1 MAESPPPRVLTG
13 CVQAPGSSAPTALF
27 SAAAILSSQPRPG
40 SGPGASVLA
49 ALWTSLS
56 ARPTPQEDARRPQKR
71 RMRPRMAQRS
81 RGQRQG
87 VLETDA
93 EWVLHRPPGDYH
105 INPMNGL
112 IWTIPCK
119 ISLLN
124 LIGIKYPLEF
134 QRGID
139 HVIKHDRDSKT
150 ESEKTLPSAVS
161 LLKCLQQRWLGQ
173 AKDRSQEV
181 NPGLLCVADIQ
192 VLEPSPAARVLVS
205 FEDLAVDFTQ
215 EEWQDLDNAQK
226 TLYKDVMLETYSSL
240 LSLGH
245 CIIKPDLIYKLEQG
259 AEPWIVEKPL
269 NQSLPVVQKMSDLIE
284 SNQERQD
291 INLGQIANRKSTST
305 QKRLKLRKTV
315 NLSSSHIPKLITKKR
330 NCSGRKTETSSAFQN
345 MHFTSGLDEMQV
357 QEKSDG
363 CNTPRTAL
371 SHWEQLRQHH
381 KIQTVQ
387 KPFEQSGQ
395 WKGFSRRRLLFACE
409 KAYGGKICSNLT
421 AIVGKA
427 TQIENKAIHKNSNVT
442 EQQQSHM
449 EEKPYESFEEM
460 LTYKSDLKISQ
471 RPHTGRKP
479 YEYKCHQ
486 ESFNCKLCLT
496 IHHRT
501 QVWEKSCEYNKCGKV
516 SYQKSDL
523 VSQKLG
529 LIKHQKIHTREKT
542 YECDECGKAFHLKSH
557 LIRHQRIH
565 TGRKPY
571 ECDECGK
578 AFRQQPHLITHQ
590 RIHTGGKPYECDE
603 CGKAFRQ
610 TSNLITHQ
618 RIHTGWKPYKC
629 DECGKAFRQKSS
641 LITHQR
647 IHTGG
652 KPYECDECGEAFRQ
666 KSHLITH
673 QRMHTGGKRYECN
686 DCEKTFSRNSSLII
700 HQRIHTGEKPYE
712 CNECEKAFHRKSDL
726 ITHQRIH
733 TGEKPYECNKCGKTF
748 CHKSYFIKHQ
758 RIHIGD
764 KPYECNKCGKAFH
777 QKSDL
782 IKHQRIHT
790 GEKPYECVK
799 CGKAFHRKSDLV
811 THHRIHTGEK
821 PYECNTCGKAFC
833 HKSYLS
839 THQRIHTGEKP
850 YKCNECG
857 KTFSQKSSLNRH
869 HRIHTYH

>member
-1 MAESPPPRVLTG
+1 MASETPWETTRQRSLRNGFGNHLAREPAWQQAVIGYGVNRPLTGLAASALVAVVPTEIKESVGCSSLARFHRTPGVYVVTPCLLPPP
-13 CVQAPGSSAPTALF
+13 CSSFKNETTAT
-27 SAAAILSSQPRPG
+27 AILCFPPSTRERPG
-40 SGPGASVLA
+40 SLSPCCSVDFPLFTI
-49 ALWTSLS
+49 L
-56 ARPTPQEDARRPQKR
+56 RRTPAGLRNGEWDN
-71 RMRPRMAQRS
+71 S
-81 RGQRQG
+81 
-87 VLETDA
+87 TDCFVFPKA
-93 EWVLHRPPGDYH
+93 KK
-105 INPMNGL
+105 MN
-112 IWTIPCK
+112 T
-119 ISLLN
+119 
-124 LIGIKYPLEF
+124 
-134 QRGID
+134 
-139 HVIKHDRDSKT
+139 
-150 ESEKTLPSAVS
+150 PS
-161 LLKCLQQRWLGQ
+161 
-173 AKDRSQEV
+173 
-181 NPGLLCVADIQ
+181 
-192 VLEPSPAARVLVS
+192 VLVS

-259 AEPWIVEKPL
+259 AEPWIVEKSL
-269 NQSLPVVQKMSDLIE
+269 KQSLPVVQKMSDLIE
-284 SNQERQD
+284 SNQESQD
-291 INLGQIANRKSTST
+291 INLGQIAIRKNTST
-305 QKRLKLRKTV
+305 QERLELRKTV
-315 NLSSSHIPKLITKKR
+315 NLSSSHIPKLITKI
-330 NCSGRKTETSSAFQN
+330 NCSGTKAEASSAFQN

-363 CNTPRTAL
+363 CNTPTTAL

-381 KIQTVQ
+381 EIQTVQ
-387 KPFEQSGQ
+387 QPFEQSGQ
-395 WKGFSRRRLLFACE
+395 WKAFNRRMLLFACE
-409 KAYGGKICSNLT
+409 EAYGGKTCSNST
-421 AIVGKA
+421 VIVGKT
-427 TQIENKAIHKNSNVT
+427 TQIENKAIHENSNVT

-449 EEKPYESFEEM
+449 EEKPYEYVEET
-460 LTYKSDLKISQ
+460 LTYMSDLTISQ
-471 RPHTGRKP
+471 RPQTRRRP
-479 YEYKCHQ
+479 YECKCHQ

-501 QVWEKSCEYNKCGKV
+501 HVGEKSCGYNECGKV
-516 SYQKSDL
+516 NYQKSDL
-523 VSQKLG
+523 VRNQRIQTDEKSYECGRTFHQKLG
-529 LIKHQKIHTREKT
+529 LIKLQKIHTREKA

-578 AFRQQPHLITHQ
+578 AFRQRPHLITHQ

-610 TSNLITHQ
+610 TSNLVTHQ
-618 RIHTGWKPYKC
+618 RIHTGWKPYEC

-652 KPYECDECGEAFRQ
+652 KPYKCDECGEAFRQ

-686 DCEKTFSRNSSLII
+686 DCEKTFSWNSSLII

-712 CNECEKAFHRKSDL
+712 CNECEKAYHWKSDL

-733 TGEKPYECNKCGKTF
+733 TGERPYECNKCGKSF
-748 CHKSYFIKHQ
+748 HHKSSFIKHQ
-758 RIHIGD
+758 RIHTGD

-790 GEKPYECVK
+790 GEKPYVCII
-799 CGKAFHRKSDLV
+799 CGKAFSRKSDLV
-811 THHRIHTGEK
+811 KHQRIHTGEK
-821 PYECNTCGKAFC
+821 PFECNTCGKAFC

-839 THQRIHTGEKP
+839 LHQRVHTGEKP
-850 YKCNECG
+850 YACSECG
-857 KTFSQKSSLNRH
+857 RTFSQKSSLNKH
-869 HRIHTYH
+869 HRIHT